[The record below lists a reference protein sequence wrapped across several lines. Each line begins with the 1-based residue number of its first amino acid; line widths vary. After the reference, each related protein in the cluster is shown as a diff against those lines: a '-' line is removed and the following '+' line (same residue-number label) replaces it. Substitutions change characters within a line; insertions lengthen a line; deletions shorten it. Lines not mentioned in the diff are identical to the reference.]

1 MEPSGYKRAGDHVL
15 LHLDQQQ
22 VLSPTR
28 RGITL
33 VEVLIGL
40 VIVAV
45 MAAVLYPALGSQL
58 RRGQATALGNQISN
72 LRDAI
77 TAYRQNVGR
86 YPRTLAQLANSLG
99 AGATDACGST
109 MSTNVRNAW
118 RGPYL
123 TQVVNGDM
131 IVGDATIKDT
141 LVRSPVTD
149 AGVAAGVLRILFI
162 NVDTLTAYD
171 VEKSFD
177 PSIDFAAGSI
187 LWSSAGLD
195 TLKFQLLIRNC

>member
-1 MEPSGYKRAGDHVL
+1 MLTAKRRA
-15 LHLDQQQ
+15 
-22 VLSPTR
+22 
-28 RGITL
+28 ITL

-40 VIVAV
+40 VIIAV

-86 YPRTLAQLANSLG
+86 YPRTLSQLANTLV
-99 AGATDACGST
+99 AGATDACGANLSAGL
-109 MSTNVRNAW
+109 RNNW

-131 IVGDATIKDT
+131 IVGDATVKDT
-141 LVRSPVTD
+141 LERSPATD
-149 AGVAAGVLRILFI
+149 AGVAAGVLLIRFI

-177 PSIDFAAGSI
+177 PSIDFTSGSI